1 MRYNMSIFLFLL
13 PVIGR
18 TYGCATSMLRQE
30 SAGAERILQ
39 LDYILERQQRSCR
52 GALGAKHLPL
62 SAAVIRK
69 RLKQIPI
76 HTS

>member
-1 MRYNMSIFLFLL
+1 MAMAMAVPCPCPSCD
-13 PVIGR
+13 PP
-18 TYGCATSMLRQE
+18 
-30 SAGAERILQ
+30 ERILQ

-52 GALGAKHLPL
+52 GAKHLPL

>member
-1 MRYNMSIFLFLL
+1 
-13 PVIGR
+13 
-18 TYGCATSMLRQE
+18 MLRQE